1 METIFGGVSIFA
13 VLFLLVLCILWILIP
28 FAIFGI
34 KPLLSAILA
43 ELRRA
48 NELKAH
54 ELSIRGGGAGVPV
67 AAPVDA
73 DRPSL
78 KNILAEVKQ
87 R

>member
-1 METIFGGVSIFA
+1 METIFGSVSIFA
-13 VLFLLVLCILWILIP
+13 VLFLAVLCVLWILIP

-54 ELSIRGGGAGVPV
+54 ELSVRGGVGIPV
-67 AAPVDA
+67 QTPVEA
-73 DRPSL
+73 DRPTL

-87 R
+87 P

>member
-1 METIFGGVSIFA
+1 METIFGSVSIFA
-13 VLFLLVLCILWILIP
+13 VLFLIVLCILWILIP

-54 ELSIRGGGAGVPV
+54 ELSRRDIAVVPV
-67 AAPVDA
+67 SAPVEA
-73 DRPSL
+73 DRPTL

-87 R
+87 P

>member
-1 METIFGGVSIFA
+1 MEAIFGSVSIFA
-13 VLFLLVLCILWILIP
+13 VLFLIVLCILWILIP

-48 NELKAH
+48 NDLKAH
-54 ELSIRGGGAGVPV
+54 ELSVLGSTGLPTAV
-67 AAPVDA
+67 PVDA

-87 R
+87 P